1 MKRSPLVVV
10 FCTLLLNAAVVS
22 VVPGEPASVIQ
33 VLIDGA
39 RPGDVIDLPEG
50 RFEGRIVLK
59 DGISLVGAEGGK
71 TVIDGTG
78 AETVITGGNGSI
90 ISGLTVVGGKAGVDT
105 CGCLMGIVDCSFKG
119 EKNMAIHVAGGSA
132 VVINNLVEGGSI
144 SCNSSC
150 PIIVCNTVI
159 PKGTDGIWSWYA
171 PGPKAI
177 NNLIVGAK
185 AGIRAGAG
193 SVPILQHNALWK
205 NEKDFDGC
213 EADAGAVT
221 TDPLLVKPEEG
232 DYRLGDSSPLVSAGV
247 AVEGLWNGENPD
259 IGRNAGRRCDLEE
272 CKALME
278 AVAAELVRKGAV
290 VIYTLGD
297 EPGAVLVT
305 VANSRRSFSIR
316 SSTEQTAV
324 SDIEAFDERG
334 VEALEAELVEEA
346 YPVVK
351 VREASAAA
359 PAGDLA
365 VAGEKSAGIPD
376 DNNDNR
382 YVLKEMYHSAES
394 YFDSGDLRIFRRKTN
409 LPRVVVEIPDGYE
422 IVYILNNGCQIDIPE
437 KIEFA
442 SLGLKEIEIG
452 MRKKST

>member
-1 MKRSPLVVV
+1 
-10 FCTLLLNAAVVS
+10 
-22 VVPGEPASVIQ
+22 
-33 VLIDGA
+33 
-39 RPGDVIDLPEG
+39 
-50 RFEGRIVLK
+50 
-59 DGISLVGAEGGK
+59 
-71 TVIDGTG
+71 
-78 AETVITGGNGSI
+78 
-90 ISGLTVVGGKAGVDT
+90 
-105 CGCLMGIVDCSFKG
+105 
-119 EKNMAIHVAGGSA
+119 
-132 VVINNLVEGGSI
+132 
-144 SCNSSC
+144 
-150 PIIVCNTVI
+150 
-159 PKGTDGIWSWYA
+159 
-171 PGPKAI
+171 
-177 NNLIVGAK
+177 
-185 AGIRAGAG
+185 
-193 SVPILQHNALWK
+193 
-205 NEKDFDGC
+205 
-213 EADAGAVT
+213 
-221 TDPLLVKPEEG
+221 VKPEEG

-259 IGRNAGRRCDLEE
+259 IGRNAGRRCDLGE

-316 SSTEQTAV
+316 SSTERTAV

-359 PAGDLA
+359 PAGDRV

-394 YFDSGDLRIFRRKTN
+394 YCDRGDLRIFRRKTN

-422 IVYILNNGCQIDIPE
+422 IVYILNNGCRIAIPE

-452 MRKKST
+452 MRKESTSD